1 MFIKLFFRGTDET
14 FTKPLNEGRK
24 NWMMAIVLAIMPLGN
39 IQQVNAQNVVVEALP
54 KEVVGTKCDS
64 ITLDPNISIKE
75 NSRKIDSLLDLHRKN
90 NYATYSIKVRGH
102 YVGNHNNSYDLP
114 IGKIH
119 VKYSYLKSYPI
130 IDEEIIDILTK
141 LYSCSLNKEFQV
153 NSEEYDSVKVDGGI
167 FYYLYTDSPLY
178 EKIKKIVDKEK
189 HRLTEI
195 PIPKPQPLII
205 PYGDELD

>member
-1 MFIKLFFRGTDET
+1 MKLFFRGTDKM
-14 FTKPLNEGRK
+14 FSKSINEGWK
-24 NWMMAIVLAIMPLGN
+24 NWMMAIVLVVMSLGH
-39 IQQVNAQNVVVEALP
+39 IQQANAQNIVLDDLP

-75 NSRKIDSLLDLHRKN
+75 NSCKIDSLLDLDREN
-90 NYATYSIKVRGH
+90 NYARYIIKVRGH

-114 IGKIH
+114 IGRIH
-119 VKYSYLKSYPI
+119 FKYTDI
-130 IDEEIIDILTK
+130 EHCIVDEQIIDILTK

-178 EKIKKIVDKEK
+178 EKIKNFVYEEK

-195 PIPKPQPLII
+195 PIPKR
-205 PYGDELD
+205 